1 MGKALILA
9 VLLKRHILSKKRA
22 ALAERRRVNRMK
34 RFRLFAAK
42 QARERMLFALI
53 LTTAYSYTIIKPGK
67 VLWSK
72 ERSGVWWD
80 EMVMNA
86 FSESD
91 WIDNFRVSRTTF
103 IYLCNKIRTEIQKKR
118 ELE

>member
-22 ALAERRRVNRMK
+22 ALAERRRMK